1 MSTADL
7 YDVHGDRLQSCDT
20 QFRQFGGRREFD
32 GIVATVRCFQDNS
45 LLKSILGTP
54 GDGRVLVVDGEGSL
68 HTALTGDVIAQLA
81 VDHGW
86 AGLVVFGAVRDSVA
100 LRSLPIGIK
109 ALGTN
114 PRKSGKTGAGER
126 DVVVEFGGAVFAPG
140 DHVWS
145 DDDGVVVL
153 PADPR

>member
-68 HTALTGDVIAQLA
+68 HTALTGDVIGQLA

-86 AGLVVFGAVRDSVA
+86 AGLILHGAVRDSVA

-114 PRKSGKTGAGER
+114 PRKSGKTGAGKR

>member
-7 YDVHGDRLQSCDT
+7 YDEYGDRLQSCDT
-20 QFRQFGGRREFD
+20 QFRQFGGHREFD
-32 GIVATVRCFQDNS
+32 GIVATVRCFQDNA

-54 GDGRVLVVDGEGSL
+54 GQGRVLVVDGAGSV
-68 HTALTGDVIAQLA
+68 HTALTGDLIAQLA

-86 AGLVVFGAVRDSVA
+86 AGLVLNGAVRDSVA
-100 LRSLPIGIK
+100 LGGLPLGIK

-114 PRKSGKTGAGER
+114 PRKSGKTGAGEH
-126 DVVVEFGGAVFAPG
+126 DVDIEFGGAIFRPG
-140 DHVWS
+140 DHVWC

-153 PADPR
+153 PDDPL

>member
-68 HTALTGDVIAQLA
+68 HTALTGDVIGQLA

-86 AGLVVFGAVRDSVA
+86 AGLILHGAVRDSVA

-126 DVVVEFGGAVFAPG
+126 DVTVEFGGAVFSPG

>member
-7 YDVHGDRLQSCDT
+7 YDEYGERLQSCDT
-20 QFRQFGGRREFD
+20 QFRQFGGRRDFD
-32 GIVATVRCFQDNS
+32 GLVATVRCFQDNA

-54 GDGRVLVVDGEGSL
+54 GQGRVLVIDGGGSV
-68 HTALTGDVIAQLA
+68 HTALTGDLIAQLA

-86 AGLVVFGAVRDSVA
+86 AGLVINGAVRDSVA
-100 LRSLPIGIK
+100 LGALPLGIK

-114 PRKSGKTGAGER
+114 PRKSSKTGAGEHEV
-126 DVVVEFGGAVFAPG
+126 DLEFGGAIFRPG
-140 DHVWS
+140 DHVWC

-153 PADPR
+153 PAAAQ

>member
-68 HTALTGDVIAQLA
+68 HTALTGDVIGQLA

-86 AGLVVFGAVRDSVA
+86 AGLILHGAVRDSVA

-126 DVVVEFGGAVFAPG
+126 DVTVEFGGAVFSPG

-153 PADPR
+153 PADPL